1 MRNTV
6 RLERQKKEISQQELA
21 KLLSVSPQTI
31 MAIEARRFIPSTKL
45 SLKLAAV
52 LDCNIQDLFILEDG
66 D

>member
-6 RLERQKKEISQQELA
+6 RIERQKREMTEQELA
-21 KLLSVSPQTI
+21 KILSVSPQTI

-52 LDCNIQDLFILEDG
+52 LGCNIQDLFILEEG